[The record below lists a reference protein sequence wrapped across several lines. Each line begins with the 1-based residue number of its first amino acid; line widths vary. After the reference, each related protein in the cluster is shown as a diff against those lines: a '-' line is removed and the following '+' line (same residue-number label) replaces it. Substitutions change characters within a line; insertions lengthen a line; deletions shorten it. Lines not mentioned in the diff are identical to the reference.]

1 MRSFIGFLAAS
12 LALASPLSALSDGHA
27 MPTWMAGSWHNKT
40 GDAWSEEYWTPL
52 RADTMFGSSRSGTD
66 DTLKFWEQMRLQ
78 REDGN
83 AIALWIVAAD
93 QKPVRFEATASG
105 DKWMTFEN
113 AAHDYPQRI
122 KYWREGRTLKAKI
135 SLMDGSKAIAFH
147 FTRR

>member
-1 MRSFIGFLAAS
+1 MRHHFGIAVAALMLAA
-12 LALASPLSALSDGHA
+12 PLSALSDAHE
-27 MPTWMAGSWHNKT
+27 MPTWMAGNWYDKK

-52 RADTMFGSSRSGTD
+52 RADTMFGFSRSGTG
-66 DTLKFWEQMRLQ
+66 DTLNFWEQMRLQ

-113 AAHDYPQRI
+113 PAHDYPQRI
-122 KYWREGRTLKAKI
+122 AYWREGRTLKAKI
-135 SLMDGSKAIAFH
+135 SMMDGSKPVSF
-147 FTRR
+147 RYSQK